1 MVSAPFDLWSL
12 EVFVAVCDHQTM
24 AAAART
30 LGLTQ
35 PAVSQIIAELETRTD
50 ATLFDRRVRPI
61 GLTPAGAVLRS
72 RATAL
77 LGEARQIA
85 PLLRE
90 VQKGRLPVVRVGLLD
105 SLNRT
110 LAAPLAEHLMGLTDH
125 ASLLSGLTAAHAG
138 ALLTRRL
145 DIVFAVDDLG
155 DIEGLERWDILAEPY
170 VLLTPQD
177 MPVCASLND
186 LQNLI
191 LQKPFIRFSERSK
204 TGMDIERHLRRL
216 GLDLARSVEFDTPNG
231 VTAMVA
237 SGHGWSITTPLCI
250 IEAGFGLNNMRCS
263 PLPGPTLSRRVILA
277 ARRRELGRLPHSLA
291 TFSATRLRD
300 HCLPEIAALMPFV
313 VQEIGIG

>member
-12 EVFVAVCDHQTM
+12 EVFVAVCDHETM
-24 AAAART
+24 AAAARA

-35 PAVSQIIAELETRTD
+35 PAVSQIIGDLESRTD
-50 ATLFDRRVRPI
+50 AMLFDRRVRPI

-90 VQKGRLPVVRVGLLD
+90 VQKGRLPVVRIGLLD
-105 SLNRT
+105 SLNRA

-170 VLLTPQD
+170 VLLTPHD
-177 MPVCASLND
+177 MPECTSPDA

-204 TGMDIERHLRRL
+204 TGMEIERHLRRL

-237 SGHGWSITTPLCI
+237 DGCGWAITTPLCI
-250 IEAGFGLNNMRCS
+250 IEAGYRLAGMRCS
-263 PLPGPTLSRRVILA
+263 RLPGPALRRRVILA
-277 ARRRELGRLPHSLA
+277 ARRRELGRLPQTLA
-291 TFSATRLRD
+291 AFSAARLRD
-300 HCLPEIAALMPFV
+300 HCLPEIAELMPFV
-313 VQEIGIG
+313 TQEIDIG

>member
-12 EVFVAVCDHQTM
+12 EVFVAVCDHETM
-24 AAAART
+24 AAAARA

-35 PAVSQIIAELETRTD
+35 PAVSQIIAELESRTD
-50 ATLFDRRVRPI
+50 AMLFDRRVRPI

-90 VQKGRLPVVRVGLLD
+90 VQKGRLPVVRIGLLD

-110 LAAPLAEHLMGLTDH
+110 LAAPLAEHLMALTDH

-145 DIVFAVDDLG
+145 DVVFAVDDLG

-170 VLLTPQD
+170 VLLTPQE
-177 MPVCASLND
+177 MPVCASPDD
-186 LQNLI
+186 LQTLI

-204 TGMDIERHLRRL
+204 TGIEIERHLRRL

-237 SGHGWSITTPLCI
+237 SGQGWAITTPLCV
-250 IEAGFGLNNMRCS
+250 IEAGFGLNGMRCTR
-263 PLPGPTLSRRVILA
+263 LPGPTLRRRVILA
-277 ARRRELGRLPHSLA
+277 ARRRELGRLPQSLA

-313 VQEIGIG
+313 AQEIEIG